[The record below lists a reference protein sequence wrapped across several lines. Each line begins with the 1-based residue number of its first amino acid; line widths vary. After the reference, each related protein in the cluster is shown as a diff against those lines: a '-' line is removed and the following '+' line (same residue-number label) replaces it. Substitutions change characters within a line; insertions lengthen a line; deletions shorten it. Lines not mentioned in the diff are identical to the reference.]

1 MLRKRL
7 KELLLS
13 CAILPMLVQPV
24 LAHSIWIV
32 RDDNQGEF
40 NILYGHPEEGPQAYD
55 SIKFEGARAYN
66 QNGAIV
72 PISIQRRYHRV
83 RLVSKGNVAA
93 IIARHNNGYFIRTG
107 EGESRNVFRPEALEL
122 NTDQVQISHTYKYTK
137 AFFEASGLVS
147 QRFGLPLE
155 VIPQQDPFTIGAGGT
170 LTVQVLFKGE
180 PQQGVTVEYRGQK
193 VTTNNNGIAF
203 VSIGQGNQHIIESE
217 YSIPS
222 KHDRATDEI
231 GYASSLTID
240 KGR

>member
-1 MLRKRL
+1 
-7 KELLLS
+7 
-13 CAILPMLVQPV
+13 MLVQPV

-83 RLVSKGNVAA
+83 RLVSEGNVAA

-107 EGESRNVFRPEALEL
+107 EDEFRNVFRPEALEL

-137 AFFEASGLVS
+137 AFFESSGLVS

-170 LTVQVLFKGE
+170 LKVQVLFKGE

-193 VTTNNNGIAF
+193 VTTNNNGIAS
-203 VSIGQGNQHIIESE
+203 VSLRQGNLHIIESE

-222 KHDRATDEI
+222 KSDRATDEI

>member
-1 MLRKRL
+1 MLRKPL
-7 KELLLS
+7 TELLLT

-40 NILYGHPEEGPQAYD
+40 NILYGHPEEEPQDYD
-55 SIKFEGARAYN
+55 SIKFEEAKAYD
-66 QNGAIV
+66 QNGISV
-72 PISIQRRYHRV
+72 PISIQRKYHRA
-83 RLVSKGNVAA
+83 RIVSQGNVAA

-107 EGESRNVFRPEALEL
+107 EDEFRNVFRPEALEL
-122 NTDQVQISHTYKYTK
+122 NTNQTEISHTYKYTK
-137 AFFEASGLVS
+137 AFFGSSGLVS

-155 VIPQQDPFTIGAGGT
+155 IIPQQDPFASGAGGT
-170 LTVQVLFKGE
+170 LRVQVLFKGL
-180 PQQGVTVEYRGQK
+180 QQGVTVEYRGQK
-193 VTTNNNGIAF
+193 VSTNNNGIAF
-203 VSIGQGNQHIIESE
+203 VSLGQGNLHIIESE